1 MFSVDGL
8 GSVLVYVLEGVMGMW
23 NVLDVVSSV
32 LKLPSS
38 CDCIVKLTSELVSS
52 ASRSLSV
59 SLVNVSWM

>member
-8 GSVLVYVLEGVMGMW
+8 GSILVYVLEGVMGMW

-38 CDCIVKLTSELVSS
+38 CDCMVKLISDSVSS
-52 ASRSLSV
+52 AFRSLSV
-59 SLVNVSWM
+59 SVVNVSWM

>member
-8 GSVLVYVLEGVMGMW
+8 GSILVYVLEGVIGMW

-38 CDCIVKLTSELVSS
+38 CDCMVKLISESVSS
-52 ASRSLSV
+52 AFRLLSV
-59 SLVNVSWM
+59 SVVNVSWM

>member
-8 GSVLVYVLEGVMGMW
+8 GSILVYVLEGVIGMW

-38 CDCIVKLTSELVSS
+38 CECMVTLISESVSS
-52 ASRSLSV
+52 AFRSLSDSV
-59 SLVNVSWM
+59 MNVSWM

>member
-8 GSVLVYVLEGVMGMW
+8 GSILVYVLEGVIGMW

-38 CDCIVKLTSELVSS
+38 CDCMVKLISESVSS
-52 ASRSLSV
+52 AFRSLSV
-59 SLVNVSWM
+59 SVVNVSWM